1 MENTDDKET
10 IAERP
15 RRERLRPTSEDKHL
29 QLRNILNIIF
39 MIAAIVGVLLYVYSP
54 AALFGVSLGGII
66 IGFAIVVKAVEVV
79 VRMLK

>member
-1 MENTDDKET
+1 
-10 IAERP
+10 
-15 RRERLRPTSEDKHL
+15 
-29 QLRNILNIIF
+29 
-39 MIAAIVGVLLYVYSP
+39 MIAAIVGVLFYVYSP

>member
-1 MENTDDKET
+1 MENTGDKET

-15 RRERLRPTSEDKHL
+15 RRERLHPRSEDKHL

-39 MIAAIVGVLLYVYSP
+39 MIAAIVGVLFYVYSP